1 MAKHYKRLRPLL
13 GTFVEIGVVATGL
26 KYEVGVTKAFD
37 AIEKIQRL
45 LSFQDPN
52 SDLSILNQS
61 YSQEVV
67 LNPISIRVL
76 RLAQSMTRASGGL
89 FNFTVGGK
97 LIDLGVLP
105 NHSKKAV
112 LPSGGADDLIISG
125 RKVTLRRPVQITLD
139 GIAKG
144 FAVDAAID
152 QLKKHRVSGGWVN
165 AGGDLRVFGSVKLP
179 VSRRE
184 SSGFRDLGYLQ
195 NSALATSEILIKAD
209 KRYIGRLVAP
219 DERKLTPEVW
229 TVKAEFAWKADALTK
244 VAGLAADAQK
254 MNIVRQLGG
263 EILLHETVNL

>member
-125 RKVTLRRPVQITLD
+125 RNSKILGVQADCLNL
-139 GIAKG
+139 
-144 FAVDAAID
+144 
-152 QLKKHRVSGGWVN
+152 LKLFWLKMTIVYTQPMRM
-165 AGGDLRVFGSVKLP
+165 VFG
-179 VSRRE
+179 
-184 SSGFRDLGYLQ
+184 F
-195 NSALATSEILIKAD
+195 IHLIIY
-209 KRYIGRLVAP
+209 R
-219 DERKLTPEVW
+219 
-229 TVKAEFAWKADALTK
+229 
-244 VAGLAADAQK
+244 
-254 MNIVRQLGG
+254 
-263 EILLHETVNL
+263 